1 MTGMRLP
8 DLSDKVVLIT
18 GAGAGI
24 GAATSL
30 LLAQTGAQVIA
41 AVKPG
46 TGSELDAENKGAGA
60 RITVTECDV
69 SSDRDI
75 DRLYE
80 LTSAKFGRL
89 DVLINNAGRI
99 MPIGRIEAARPEEW
113 EACLAVN
120 AGGAF
125 RCTRRFLA
133 MLLAVKGLVIN
144 LSSGAAYRPLEGWS
158 AYCASKAALVMLSRS
173 IAHEYGEQG
182 LRVFSFGVAPTDTE
196 MQAAIRNSGINPV
209 SLIPR
214 GQLMKPERVAAVLAW
229 LCGPDSRLIQEIE
242 IDIRNPLFAY
252 LLAQGDAV

>member
-24 GAATSL
+24 GAATAL
-30 LLAQTGAQVIA
+30 FLAQTGAQVIA

-46 TGSELDAENKGAGA
+46 TGSDLEAENKGG

-69 SSDRDI
+69 SSDHDV
-75 DRLYE
+75 DRLFE

-99 MPIGRIEAARPEEW
+99 MPIGRIETVSPEEW

-125 RCTRRFLA
+125 RCTRRFLT

-158 AYCASKAALVMLSRS
+158 AYCASKAALLMLSRS

-182 LRVFSFGVAPTDTE
+182 LRVFSFGVSPTDTE
-196 MQAAIRNSGINPV
+196 MQAAIRNSGLNPV

-214 GQLMKPERVAAVLAW
+214 GQLMKAERVAAVIAW

-252 LLAQGDAV
+252 LLAQGDAG

>member
-1 MTGMRLP
+1 MRLP

-24 GAATSL
+24 GAAASL

-46 TGSELDAENKGAGA
+46 TGSELSAENKGG

-69 SSDRDI
+69 CTDGDV
-75 DRLYE
+75 DRLFE

-99 MPIGRIEAARPEEW
+99 MPIGRIEAASPEEW

-158 AYCASKAALVMLSRS
+158 GYCASKAALLMLSRS

-182 LRVFSFGVAPTDTE
+182 LRVFSFAVAPTDTE
-196 MQAAIRNSGINPV
+196 MQASIRNSGINPV